1 LQGNFEK
8 APKCSRLIC
17 TNEHLEWLVP
27 VYMFMT
33 VDGLSGEE
41 RWRVAACEG
50 GGKRRGFLRAL
61 GGHVWDCSPPHIHS
75 YTENIEAREI

>member
-1 LQGNFEK
+1 
-8 APKCSRLIC
+8 
-17 TNEHLEWLVP
+17 
-27 VYMFMT
+27 MFMT

-41 RWRVAACEG
+41 RWRVAAFEG